1 MTAFYISHSLRP
13 KLDRGSLLP
22 RPTGGRQSEAIMA
35 HKFEVY
41 KDKAG
46 EYRVRF
52 KYNSEIIFS
61 TEGYSDKSGAK
72 RAIESIKKY
81 VPDAPTEEI

>member
-1 MTAFYISHSLRP
+1 V
-13 KLDRGSLLP
+13 
-22 RPTGGRQSEAIMA
+22 A

-46 EYRVRF
+46 EFRVRF
-52 KYNSEIIFS
+52 KYNSEVIFS

-72 RAIESIKKY
+72 RAIESIRKN
-81 VPDAPTEEI
+81 VGDAEIVDVD

>member
-1 MTAFYISHSLRP
+1 
-13 KLDRGSLLP
+13 
-22 RPTGGRQSEAIMA
+22 MA
-35 HKFEVY
+35 HKFEIY

-46 EYRVRF
+46 EFRVRF

-81 VPDAPTEEI
+81 VGDAEIDDSNA

>member
-1 MTAFYISHSLRP
+1 
-13 KLDRGSLLP
+13 
-22 RPTGGRQSEAIMA
+22 MA

-46 EYRVRF
+46 EFRVRF

-61 TEGYSDKSGAK
+61 TEGYSTKSGAQ
-72 RAIESIKKY
+72 RAIESIKKH
-81 VPDAPTEEI
+81 VPEAPTEVVE

>member
-1 MTAFYISHSLRP
+1 VSAGEHFGVDGKRCCASL
-13 KLDRGSLLP
+13 SLQP
-22 RPTGGRQSEAIMA
+22 EGRARVA
-35 HKFEVY
+35 HKFEIY

-46 EYRVRF
+46 EFRVRF

-72 RAIESIKKY
+72 RAVESIRKH
-81 VPDAPTEEI
+81 VGDAEIVELE